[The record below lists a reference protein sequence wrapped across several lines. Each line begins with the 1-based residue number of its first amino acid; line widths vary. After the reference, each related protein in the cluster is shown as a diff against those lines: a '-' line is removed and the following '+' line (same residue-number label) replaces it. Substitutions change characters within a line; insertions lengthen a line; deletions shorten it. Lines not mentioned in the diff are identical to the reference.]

1 MTSFSEAELVEG
13 FKRLGWEGIFKG
25 AEQEVAELVA
35 AMLEARE
42 ENNGAGW
49 LPVG

>member
-1 MTSFSEAELVEG
+1 MTFSEAELVEG
-13 FKRLGWEGIFKG
+13 FRRLGWEGIFKG
-25 AEQEVAELVA
+25 AEQEVAELVK

-42 ENNGAGW
+42 ENNGTGR

>member
-1 MTSFSEAELVEG
+1 MTFSEAELIEG
-13 FKRLGWEGIFKG
+13 FKRLGWEGLFKG
-25 AEQEVAELVA
+25 AEQEVAELVK

-42 ENNGAGW
+42 ENNGTGR

>member
-1 MTSFSEAELVEG
+1 MTSFSEAELVAG

-35 AMLEARE
+35 AMLEARK
-42 ENNGAGW
+42 ENDGIRE
-49 LPVG
+49 